1 MINRWSAAENDRQ
14 KNYRQFAQI
23 PVTIAGRFGRIEK
36 NRFRREG
43 VGKGLPTAMKREIIK
58 GLDLCKCISALLIL
72 LYHFGVERLTA
83 GFSSPSFAAAP
94 QFARWIEIAC
104 DLFFLTSGFS
114 LWLGWGEG
122 GNPSAYA
129 KKRALAI
136 YPMFWTGFF
145 ALFFYGEILHGN
157 NREIPGW
164 RLLFSILGLDGY
176 LSQWTPTFYKIGEW
190 FLGCLILLYGVFSL
204 LAWLMRRSWGRR
216 LLTAVCVCLWAF
228 WPLACPVGWNARHTV
243 LGSLPVF
250 CAGMALARGWNNKT
264 VQTWGWLGADLSIWA
279 LALLLWKGSVAP
291 WLGPVTSVLL
301 FCGLLWLGQRLPAG
315 VGTGLHW
322 LAGESYGIFLTH
334 HVFLTLV
341 WLRVMA
347 RFAIGPV
354 VGFALYAPLCCVLAV
369 LLRTVA
375 WPVHEG
381 FAWLLRRI

>member
-1 MINRWSAAENDRQ
+1 MTAKKIAGSSH
-14 KNYRQFAQI
+14 K
-23 PVTIAGRFGRIEK
+23 PVTIESGFGRIERNK
-36 NRFRREG
+36 FCREG
-43 VGKGLPTAMKREIIK
+43 VGKELAAAMKREIIK
-58 GLDLCKCISALLIL
+58 GLDLCKCLSALLIL

-122 GNPSAYA
+122 GRLSAYA

-157 NREIPGW
+157 NREIPRW
-164 RLLFSILGLDGY
+164 RLLFSVLGLDGY
-176 LSQWTPTFYKIGEW
+176 LSQWTLTFYKIGEW
-190 FLGCLILLYGVFSL
+190 FLGCLILLYGVFPL
-204 LAWLMRRSWGRR
+204 LAWLMRCPRGRR
-216 LLTAVCVCLWAF
+216 LLAAVCVCLWAF
-228 WPLACPVGWNARHTV
+228 WPLACPAGWNARHTM

-250 CAGMALARGWNNKT
+250 CAGMALARGWKNRT
-264 VQTWGWLGADLSIWA
+264 VQTWGWLGADLGIWA
-279 LALLLWKGSVAP
+279 LVLLLWQGSAAP

-301 FCGLLWLGQRLPAG
+301 FSGLLWLGQRLPAKAG
-315 VGTGLHW
+315 AGLHR
-322 LAGESYGIFLTH
+322 LAGESYGIFLVH
-334 HVFLTLV
+334 HVFLILV

-354 VGFALYAPLCCVLAV
+354 LGFVLYAPLCCVLAV
-369 LLRTVA
+369 LLRAAA
-375 WPVHEG
+375 WPVRAVLVRILDPG
-381 FAWLLRRI
+381 RRDGAA

>member
-1 MINRWSAAENDRQ
+1 
-14 KNYRQFAQI
+14 
-23 PVTIAGRFGRIEK
+23 
-36 NRFRREG
+36 
-43 VGKGLPTAMKREIIK
+43 MKREIIK
-58 GLDLCKCISALLIL
+58 GLDLCKCLSALLIL

-122 GNPSAYA
+122 GRLSAYA

-157 NREIPGW
+157 NHEIPRW

-250 CAGMALARGWNNKT
+250 CAGMALAQGWNNKT

-315 VGTGLHW
+315 VGTGLHR
-322 LAGESYGIFLTH
+322 LAGESYGIFLVH
-334 HVFLTLV
+334 HVFLILV

-354 VGFALYAPLCCVLAV
+354 LGFVLYAPLCCVLAV
-369 LLRTVA
+369 LLRAAA
-375 WPVHEG
+375 WPVRAVLARILDPG
-381 FAWLLRRI
+381 RRDGAA

>member
-1 MINRWSAAENDRQ
+1 
-14 KNYRQFAQI
+14 
-23 PVTIAGRFGRIEK
+23 
-36 NRFRREG
+36 
-43 VGKGLPTAMKREIIK
+43 MKREIIK
-58 GLDLCKCISALLIL
+58 GLDLCKCLSALLIL

-264 VQTWGWLGADLSIWA
+264 VQT
-279 LALLLWKGSVAP
+279 
-291 WLGPVTSVLL
+291 
-301 FCGLLWLGQRLPAG
+301 
-315 VGTGLHW
+315 
-322 LAGESYGIFLTH
+322 
-334 HVFLTLV
+334 
-341 WLRVMA
+341 
-347 RFAIGPV
+347 
-354 VGFALYAPLCCVLAV
+354 
-369 LLRTVA
+369 
-375 WPVHEG
+375 
-381 FAWLLRRI
+381 

>member
-1 MINRWSAAENDRQ
+1 MTAKKIAGSSH
-14 KNYRQFAQI
+14 K
-23 PVTIAGRFGRIEK
+23 PVTIAGGFGRIERNK
-36 NRFRREG
+36 FCREG
-43 VGKGLPTAMKREIIK
+43 VGKELAAAMKREIIK
-58 GLDLCKCISALLIL
+58 GLDLCKCLSALLIL

-122 GNPSAYA
+122 GKLSAYA

-136 YPMFWTGFF
+136 YPMFWMGFF

-157 NREIPGW
+157 NRGIPRW
-164 RLLFSILGLDGY
+164 RLLFSVLGLDGY
-176 LSQWTPTFYKIGEW
+176 LSQWTLTFYKIGEW
-190 FLGCLILLYGVFSL
+190 FLGCLILLYGVFPL
-204 LAWLMRRSWGRR
+204 LAWLMHRPRGRR
-216 LLTAVCVCLWAF
+216 LLAAVCVCLWAF
-228 WPLACPVGWNARHTV
+228 WPLACPAGWNARHTM

-264 VQTWGWLGADLSIWA
+264 VQTWGWLGADLGIWA
-279 LALLLWKGSVAP
+279 LVLLLWQGSAAP

-301 FCGLLWLGQRLPAG
+301 FSGLLWLGQRLPAKAG
-315 VGTGLHW
+315 AGLHR
-322 LAGESYGIFLTH
+322 LAGESYGIFLVH
-334 HVFLTLV
+334 HVFLILV

-354 VGFALYAPLCCVLAV
+354 LGFVLYAPLCCVLAV
-369 LLRTVA
+369 LLRAAA
-375 WPVHEG
+375 WPVRAVLARILDPG
-381 FAWLLRRI
+381 RRDGAA